1 MAEVMTV
8 ANHLVRQRPQ
18 MTKRLEKVTML
29 PRKKVRITDN
39 STNKA
44 AGAKNADGSA
54 SAARTPAIMMTLK
67 IRLEKVGNQT
77 KSKLLL
83 QMKQHP
89 LLQMIRPLTTILRFV
104 HARSQVVVIL
114 IHPDQTRGFRWS

>member
-1 MAEVMTV
+1 
-8 ANHLVRQRPQ
+8 
-18 MTKRLEKVTML
+18 
-29 PRKKVRITDN
+29 VRITDN

-67 IRLEKVGNQT
+67 IRLEKVSNQT
-77 KSKLLL
+77 ESKLLL
-83 QMKQHP
+83 QMKKHP
-89 LLQMIRPLTTILRFV
+89 PLQMICLLTTLLRFV
-104 HARSQVVVIL
+104 VARSQAVVIL